1 MPSELQRVTL
11 DTNCIIELE
20 EERSEAQQVETLIG
34 LQEQGAIHLRI
45 VAFSASERRPDGTY
59 ANNFQDFT
67 SKLRNVGLQDAE
79 LLKPIGYWGVSYWNQ
94 AIYSTPQALQLEE
107 QIHNILFP
115 NIEYRYTDYCLA
127 HGVDNPSKDLDIYPR
142 WRTRSAT
149 SSVCGRTSIMAGTC
163 SPLATGISIRPP
175 RRQPLRPSVRAES

>member
-1 MPSELQRVTL
+1 V
-11 DTNCIIELE
+11 
-20 EERSEAQQVETLIG
+20 
-34 LQEQGAIHLRI
+34 AI
-45 VAFSASERRPDGTY
+45 SASERRPDGTY

-142 WRTRSAT
+142 WRNAKCDVLCMWAHIHYGGDVFATRDGNFHKAT
-149 SSVCGRTSIMAGTC
+149 KKAALEALCAGRILTPSGSVDY
-163 SPLATGISIRPP
+163 LN
-175 RRQPLRPSVRAES
+175 